1 MQRKLNVGA
10 TSALGAAVA
19 VLIAAC
25 GASNT
30 GATAAKTTPPGSD
43 AASSTSPAVSGTVTV
58 FAAASLQGTF
68 TTLAKQ
74 FLVAHPGVKM
84 RLNFGA
90 SSALALQIGQG
101 APADV
106 FAAASEK
113 NMAQVTSAG
122 GASTSTTFAKN
133 SMEIA
138 VPPGNPAH
146 VTALA
151 DLTKPGVKVALC
163 QVQVPCGA
171 TAAQVFTHA
180 KVTVKPVTREA
191 DVKSTLAKVELDEVD
206 AGVVYVTDVKAAGAK
221 VKGIEIPGAVNATT
235 AYPIAALT
243 KAPNRAG
250 AQAFTAFVL
259 SRAGQDVL
267 TAAGFEKP

>member
-10 TSALGAAVA
+10 ISALGAAVA

-25 GASNT
+25 GASST
-30 GATAAKTTPPGSD
+30 GAGAAKTTPNSGA
-43 AASSTSPAVSGTVTV
+43 AASTPALSGTVTV

-74 FLVAHPGVKM
+74 FQAAHPGVKM

-122 GASTSTTFAKN
+122 GASTSATFAKN

-138 VPPGNPAH
+138 VPPSNPAH

-151 DLTKPGVKVALC
+151 DLAKPGVKVALC

-171 TAAQVFTHA
+171 TAEQVFTHA
-180 KVTVKPVTREA
+180 KVAVKPVTREA

-221 VKGIEIPGAVNATT
+221 VKGIEIPGAVNAST

-243 KAPNRAG
+243 KAPNRTG
-250 AQAFTAFVL
+250 AQAFTAYVL
-259 SRAGQDVL
+259 SPAGQAVL